1 MKYAQG
7 VAEPDLD
14 DVSEFFSLI
23 LDSSCVNE
31 ARLQYTNNV
40 SSMDEPAALY
50 EIDGDID
57 EFRRRV
63 RGLPGVSKFTLAPIT
78 DGRFNL
84 LVVEDTT
91 EFNMMEE
98 VIDAVQRRGIITVTP
113 VVYRNGKM
121 HARVVGGASDLQE
134 SIDNLPP
141 EMNLEIVRVGDFN
154 QSRDTPIS
162 SLSDRQQEALLTA
175 FDLGY
180 YDRPREVTHKE
191 VAERMGCERH
201 TASEHLQKAES
212 KVLSEVLWPEF
223 EGYS

>member
-1 MKYAQG
+1 MKYTQA
-7 VAEPDLD
+7 VAEPDLED
-14 DVSEFFSLI
+14 ISEFFSLI
-23 LDSSCVNE
+23 LDSSSVNE
-31 ARLQYTNNV
+31 ARLQYTNDI
-40 SSMDEPAALY
+40 SSTDEPAALY
-50 EIDGDID
+50 EIDGDIE
-57 EFRRRV
+57 EFREGV
-63 RGLPGVSKFTLAPIT
+63 SGLPGVSKFTLAPIT

-98 VIDAVQRRGIITVTP
+98 AINAVQRRGVITVTP

-121 HARVVGGASDLQE
+121 YARIVGSASDLQE
-134 SIDNLPP
+134 TIDHLPS

-175 FDLGY
+175 FDIGY
-180 YDRPREVTHKE
+180 YSRPREATHEE
-191 VAERMGCERH
+191 VAEIMGCERH

-223 EGYS
+223 EGCG